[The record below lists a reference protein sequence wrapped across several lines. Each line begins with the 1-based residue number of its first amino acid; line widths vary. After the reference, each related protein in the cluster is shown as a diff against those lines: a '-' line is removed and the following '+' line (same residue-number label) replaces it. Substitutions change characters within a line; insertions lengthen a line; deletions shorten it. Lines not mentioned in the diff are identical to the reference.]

1 MVKQIKSVEKTVDEI
16 VNGKTQNLHITL
28 GLQARQ
34 EAIAA
39 MRQRGLDIREN
50 FDGPLFED
58 IAGYTING
66 EWVGVMLKDG
76 TTYVYPKTSVARVKH
91 FNAE

>member
-1 MVKQIKSVEKTVDEI
+1 MVKQVKSVEKAIDEVI
-16 VNGKTQNLHITL
+16 NGKTQNLHITL
-28 GLQARQ
+28 TLQARQ

-39 MRQRGLDIREN
+39 LKARGLDIREN

-76 TTYVYPKTSVARVKH
+76 ATYVYPKTSIARVKH
-91 FNAE
+91 FNKE